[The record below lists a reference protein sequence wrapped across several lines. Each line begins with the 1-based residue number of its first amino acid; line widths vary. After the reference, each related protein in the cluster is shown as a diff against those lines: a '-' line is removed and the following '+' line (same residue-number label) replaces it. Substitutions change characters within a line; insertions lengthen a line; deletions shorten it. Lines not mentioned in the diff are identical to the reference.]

1 MDPLEI
7 PDVAAM
13 EAALTHWIS
22 RTPDEDEDQ
31 LRSCLWFLD
40 AIKQS
45 PSLEEA
51 LEGLL
56 ENQLDLRTQKEML
69 VQRLGDGAL
78 ELTDA
83 QIRKYSLMSAACQF
97 FFIGWNAR
105 GAVED
110 AERLKGMA
118 E

>member
-45 PSLEEA
+45 PSLEGA

-56 ENQLDLRTQKEML
+56 ENQIDLRSQKEML
-69 VQRLGDGAL
+69 VNRLGDRAL
-78 ELTDA
+78 ELTDT

-105 GAVED
+105 RAVED
-110 AERLKGMA
+110 AEKLKRMA